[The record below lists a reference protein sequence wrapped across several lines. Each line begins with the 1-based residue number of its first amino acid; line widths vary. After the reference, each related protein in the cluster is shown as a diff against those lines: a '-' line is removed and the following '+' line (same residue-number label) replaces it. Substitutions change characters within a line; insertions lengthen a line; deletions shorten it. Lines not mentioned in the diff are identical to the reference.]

1 MKKKLIILVFLS
13 LVLLMTPAVLIRAET
28 NRITSQGDACIN
40 HEGFSKQDGRLI
52 EKLQW
57 YSPNGELPG
66 TYNDYLKKHPITAV
80 HFSTPDG
87 LNANDFSQNY
97 SLAILVD
104 ETLYPAI
111 ETSLA
116 QYLADLNL
124 EGYTV
129 FLQKVSGG
137 TSEDIKSWIIT
148 RYNQGTSG
156 ILFIGDVTAAWAE
169 VSGDVFP
176 SDLFYMDLDGTW
188 QDNNDDGVYE
198 THVAGSGDMGPE
210 VYVCRIY
217 AYTLSY
223 DNEANMV
230 NDYFTKVHAYR
241 TGELTQ
247 PWRGLEYVEE
257 DWFDM
262 DVALD
267 LIYGTNVTRHDY
279 GYCTTAEDYL
289 NQMNLGQHFV
299 QVCVHSYS
307 GGHYFSTRP
316 TESAAYAHVYVY
328 SPTTRSAKLLL
339 GSDDGIKAWV
349 NGANVITK
357 DRYGGWT
364 PDQFTTNIS
373 LNSGW
378 NQLLCK
384 VSQEGGDYQLSAQL
398 SDMSGITFDDLTYQI
413 NDPAEHGGEADYIRS
428 FLLNGFH
435 QDISDNFWEYLTTNY
450 LGVNEGTIN
459 PNEGDVT
466 GNKIWT
472 TYDSGD
478 PYINMGDSCEDADY
492 GVCYAYV
499 RVYASTQT
507 TCQLWI
513 GYDDGARVWLNGNEV
528 LYDNR
533 YGEFEADMTKLN
545 ITLQA
550 GENRL
555 LMKIS
560 EWMGNHGF
568 SARFCT
574 QDGGTVNGLTYDP
587 EPTPIT
593 YIGTWLMNGPYTN
606 PDKQTRLSTDYLGDE
621 GNATPSE
628 GDAAPFG
635 TWERSIGNGYPFN
648 IGGFYDRG
656 AWVLSEDIQNRDPPV
671 LFYNLFACGPGRFT
685 DENYLAGSYVFH
697 TTYGLITVASSK
709 SGSMLN
715 FDDFTQPLSEG
726 KSIGEAFREW
736 FDTQAPFQQW
746 EKEWYYGMVVFGDPT
761 LCIQTQIQM
770 KVTRPEKAIYI
781 LDKKI
786 LPFLTPLSIG
796 KITIETTAASKDYE
810 IEKVEFY
817 IDNTLRSTD
826 ITEPYSWTW
835 NTIAFFKHTV
845 KVVAYDT
852 AGHNSTREFTMWK
865 LF

>member
-1 MKKKLIILVFLS
+1 
-13 LVLLMTPAVLIRAET
+13 
-28 NRITSQGDACIN
+28 
-40 HEGFSKQDGRLI
+40 
-52 EKLQW
+52 
-57 YSPNGELPG
+57 
-66 TYNDYLKKHPITAV
+66 
-80 HFSTPDG
+80 
-87 LNANDFSQNY
+87 
-97 SLAILVD
+97 
-104 ETLYPAI
+104 
-111 ETSLA
+111 
-116 QYLADLNL
+116 
-124 EGYTV
+124 
-129 FLQKVSGG
+129 
-137 TSEDIKSWIIT
+137 
-148 RYNQGTSG
+148 
-156 ILFIGDVTAAWAE
+156 
-169 VSGDVFP
+169 
-176 SDLFYMDLDGTW
+176 
-188 QDNNDDGVYE
+188 
-198 THVAGSGDMGPE
+198 
-210 VYVCRIY
+210 
-217 AYTLSY
+217 
-223 DNEANMV
+223 
-230 NDYFTKVHAYR
+230 
-241 TGELTQ
+241 
-247 PWRGLEYVEE
+247 
-257 DWFDM
+257 
-262 DVALD
+262 
-267 LIYGTNVTRHDY
+267 
-279 GYCTTAEDYL
+279 
-289 NQMNLGQHFV
+289 
-299 QVCVHSYS
+299 
-307 GGHYFSTRP
+307 
-316 TESAAYAHVYVY
+316 
-328 SPTTRSAKLLL
+328 
-339 GSDDGIKAWV
+339 
-349 NGANVITK
+349 
-357 DRYGGWT
+357 
-364 PDQFTTNIS
+364 
-373 LNSGW
+373 
-378 NQLLCK
+378 
-384 VSQEGGDYQLSAQL
+384 
-398 SDMSGITFDDLTYQI
+398 
-413 NDPAEHGGEADYIRS
+413 
-428 FLLNGFH
+428 
-435 QDISDNFWEYLTTNY
+435 
-450 LGVNEGTIN
+450 
-459 PNEGDVT
+459 
-466 GNKIWT
+466 
-472 TYDSGD
+472 
-478 PYINMGDSCEDADY
+478 MGDSCEDADY